1 MKLSDAAQAAARLAV
16 VNDKSRTALE
26 DLLRKW
32 FSTHFAKGISLS
44 LLKAVHQAGAYPAFA
59 QLLTDATDAERSSM
73 LSKLDKHCPSIQMK
87 SKSEILAHIEAL
99 ASGRS
104 LPADKPK
111 PPPKP
116 KAPKVAKKKVGIISE
131 SKY

>member
-1 MKLSDAAQAAARLAV
+1 
-16 VNDKSRTALE
+16 
-26 DLLRKW
+26 LRKW
-32 FSTHFAKGISLS
+32 FATHFAKGISLG

-59 QLLTDATDAERSSM
+59 QLLTDASDAERSLM
-73 LSKLDKHCPSIQMK
+73 LSKLDKHCPNIQMK
-87 SKSEILAHIEAL
+87 SKIEILAHIEGL

-104 LPADKPK
+104 QPADKPK

-116 KAPKVAKKKVGIISE
+116 KRQKIKVGIISG